1 MSSQPVFWFL
11 VFFLKCFWGQ
21 SLNYGFFCITDFPH
35 VVAKTA
41 TGNLGLNLGLS
52 AHYLRKK
59 NWLFVDGFR
68 FLIDLASA
76 KFPSRIQPR
85 FSSMLIG
92 QACVIASHLRP
103 GINLDIL
110 ETQTESW
117 SRFSVQ
123 EKNIFSTFF
132 LCDYHNNPM
141 KNHGQNFQERQVRK
155 LETSKSQRPTGVNV
169 FLTFLNLALCLQR
182 LLYNYNNLNFLSVNL
197 MSKVNMVCMIVACI
211 K

>member
-1 MSSQPVFWFL
+1 MILSFILSVWFSQLQPKKIGNLCDIYHSRTDVNSRCDQIRDLTRCHHNLFFQFL
-11 VFFLKCFWGQ
+11 VFFFKCFWGQ
-21 SLNYGFFCITDFPH
+21 SLNYGFFCIADFPH
-35 VVAKTA
+35 VVAKMA
-41 TGNLGLNLGLS
+41 TGNLALNLGLS

-76 KFPSRIQPR
+76 EFPSRIQPR
-85 FSSMLIG
+85 FSSILIG

-110 ETQTESW
+110 ETQTENW

-123 EKNIFSTFF
+123 EKYIFSTFF
-132 LCDYHNNPM
+132 LCDYHNNTM

-155 LETSKSQRPTGVNV
+155 LETSKS
-169 FLTFLNLALCLQR
+169 
-182 LLYNYNNLNFLSVNL
+182 
-197 MSKVNMVCMIVACI
+197 
-211 K
+211 